1 MRLNLM
7 LYIMKNYKTE
17 KNKKLSLD
25 YSYSIYIYN
34 LILLLFI

>member
-1 MRLNLM
+1 M

-17 KNKKLSLD
+17 KNKKLSLN
-25 YSYSIYIYN
+25 YSNLIYSIYIYN